1 MAYLVLDVET
11 TTLNKGNP
19 FDPRNR
25 LCVVSWRTKDACG
38 LYKIEYDEEP
48 YGASLAA
55 LQHLINIH
63 EVLVV
68 FNGKF
73 DLHWLRKYGIQFCDK
88 RIWDVQLAYY
98 ILSRQTKKLPSLDA
112 VAEALGFGQ
121 KLDQIKKYWE
131 SGLDTPQ
138 IPFGELSEYALQD
151 VKLTEDCYKALS
163 AQLDA
168 LPDMRRLFTVSCADL
183 LVLEEMEWNG
193 MFYAVTESLE
203 EAQCIKEQMEQ
214 IEERLIDILDH
225 DYAIDINW
233 NSPKQVSA
241 ILYGGEVEFAY
252 KEKYLFNYKDGRVA
266 EKERNATRFVSFP
279 RLVEPNEKHKSE
291 DGKTW
296 STAEPVIKHLK
307 ATGKAKRLI
316 NLLLELSK
324 LEKLHGTYLTGIP
337 AIMTKHQWTD
347 YIHGQLN
354 QTIAKTGRLSSSNP
368 NMQNM
373 PSDVDRFFVSRYGDE
388 GLVVQ
393 FDVKGLE
400 VICAA
405 YLSQDKTLIKELS
418 EGQDIHSN
426 NQEAFKLHDRLAA
439 KRFMFKMIYGG
450 TAAGFA
456 NDADFL
462 DLKMNV
468 KRWQEVIDAFY
479 QKYYGIQEWHKQ
491 LIGGILR
498 SRRYKIP
505 SGREF
510 DFSEAMTKPEWY
522 YIPKFKNY
530 PVQGFGADIVMVAR
544 VSLFKRLKAAELPA
558 LLVNTIHDS
567 IILDIKKDTWYN
579 ISMMVNKVFEDLPT
593 NIKNIWGITLGLEV
607 RVEASV
613 LTTGEDIK

>member
-1 MAYLVLDVET
+1 M
-11 TTLNKGNP
+11 
-19 FDPRNR
+19 
-25 LCVVSWRTKDACG
+25 VSWRTKDACG

-73 DLHWLRKYGIQFCDK
+73 DLHWLRKYGIQFSDK

-279 RLVEPNEKHKSE
+279 RLVEPNEKYKSE

-462 DLKMNV
+462 DLKMNA

-530 PVQGFGADIVMVAR
+530 PVQGFGADIVMMAR

>member
-1 MAYLVLDVET
+1 M
-11 TTLNKGNP
+11 
-19 FDPRNR
+19 
-25 LCVVSWRTKDACG
+25 VSWRTKDACG